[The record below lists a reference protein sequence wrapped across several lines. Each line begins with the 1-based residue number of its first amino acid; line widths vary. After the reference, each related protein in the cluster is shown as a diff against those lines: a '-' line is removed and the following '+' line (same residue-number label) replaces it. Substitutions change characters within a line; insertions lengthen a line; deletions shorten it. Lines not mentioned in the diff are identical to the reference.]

1 MKTQFLKP
9 VVFAAIA
16 AGILSSCVKDDDY
29 GVPVADC
36 TETNLVKTIEV
47 ADVPASAEVTQYTQD
62 DVIEAYVVSS
72 DQGGNFFKSIS
83 FQTLDGS
90 RAFSVPTEL
99 QSSFVSYPPGSRV
112 LIKLKDAYTDVY
124 NGGVRIGSI
133 YVSGGEAAVG
143 RVPVAQIKGMVNR
156 ACSPTPVSEEPLVLH
171 PTLEQAKS
179 DFYINKLIEL
189 DNVQFTMAAVGDHY
203 YEATNDIGSAT
214 NHLVEDAF
222 GNTVIFRTSAY
233 ATYKGQIVPEGS
245 GKIRGIMTRYGSDY
259 QFMARTTADVKLTN
273 PRLAGAFYT
282 EDFQEA
288 VDNTN
293 LNIAGWVNFAEAGTK
308 LWKEEAFSGN
318 GYAELSSFGSGNA
331 SNIAWL
337 VSPAIDFT
345 GFTTKTLTF
354 KVAQH
359 HLDVDGPQNAL
370 HVMVSTDF
378 DGTNV
383 LAATWTEVPANL
395 PTTQTA
401 WYAFLNSVVDLS
413 AYSGTVHVAF
423 KFVGSGTNT
432 AYDGAFQVDDLKAYG
447 QP

>member
-16 AGILSSCVKDDDY
+16 AGILSSCVQDDDY
-29 GVPVADC
+29 SVPVADC
-36 TETNLVKTIEV
+36 TETSLVKTIEV
-47 ADVPASAEVTQYTQD
+47 ADVPASAEVTQYTED

-99 QSSFVSYPPGSRV
+99 QSSFVSYPPGTKV
-112 LIKLKDAYTDVY
+112 LIKLQNRYTDVY
-124 NGGVRIGSI
+124 NSGVRIGSI

-143 RVPVAQIKGMVNR
+143 RMSVVETKAALNR
-156 ACSPTPVSEEPLVLH
+156 SCAPADEEPLVLH
-171 PTLEQAKS
+171 PASLNDAKN
-179 DFYINKLIEL
+179 DFYVNKLIEL
-189 DNVQFTMAAVGDHY
+189 DNVQFTNAAVGDHY

-233 ATYKGQIVPEGS
+233 ATYKGQIVPSGS
-245 GKIRGIMTRYGSDY
+245 GKIRGVMTKYGSDY
-259 QFMARTTADVKLTN
+259 QFMARTLNDVQLTN
-273 PRLAGAFYT
+273 ARLAGAFYT

-288 VDNTN
+288 IDNTN

-308 LWKEEAFSGN
+308 LWKEEVFSGN
-318 GYAELSSFGSGNA
+318 GYAELSSYNSGNA
-331 SNIAWL
+331 SNIVWL
-337 VSPAIDFT
+337 VSPAIDFST
-345 GFTTKTLTF
+345 YNSKFITF

-359 HLDVDGPQNAL
+359 HLDVDAPQNSL
-370 HVMVSTDF
+370 QVLVSTDF

-383 LAATWTEVPANL
+383 LAATWTQVDANL
-395 PTTQTA
+395 PTTATA
-401 WYAFLNSVVDLS
+401 WYEFLNSTVDLS
-413 AYSGTVHVAF
+413 AYSGNVYVAF
-423 KFVGSGTNT
+423 KFIGSGTNT
-432 AYDGAFQVDDLKAYG
+432 TYDGAFQVDDLKAYG